1 MKKKEVPAPEQEVP
15 QVDGVI
21 ENDNILITGSEGEET
36 IIPATEQEVPQVQE
50 PLTHTTTA
58 VLSTVISTAKPNTG
72 RDPNIVDIIISYPE
86 GYTGYKFFKEGE
98 VREISR
104 EGADHLVKKGIA
116 FYKK

>member
-1 MKKKEVPAPEQEVP
+1 MKKNKKASAPEQEVP
-15 QVDGVI
+15 EVKEEISSFDRK
-21 ENDNILITGSEGEET
+21 SEVEET
-36 IIPATEQEVPQVQE
+36 IASPEQEVPEVQE

-86 GYTGYKFFKEGE
+86 GFTGYKFFKEGE
-98 VREISR
+98 VREISK